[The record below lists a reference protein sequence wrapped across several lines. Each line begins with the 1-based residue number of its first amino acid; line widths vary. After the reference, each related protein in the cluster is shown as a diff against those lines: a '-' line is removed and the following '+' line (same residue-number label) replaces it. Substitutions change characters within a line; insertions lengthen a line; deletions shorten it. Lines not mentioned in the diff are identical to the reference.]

1 MGLSPVVFLW
11 VLPLPH
17 PGNLVLIGLPKPPAD
32 SAGGLGL
39 LQACPARR
47 APAVEEGGGE
57 VAGEVG
63 VLTGLGR
70 VGRKW
75 GAGEAAWPRVHR
87 HLLKLVAFLFGF

>member
-1 MGLSPVVFLW
+1 MGLSLVVFLW

-17 PGNLVLIGLPKPPAD
+17 PGSLVLIALPKAPGD

-47 APAVEEGGGE
+47 VPAVEEGGGE
-57 VAGEVG
+57 VAGAVG
-63 VLTGLGR
+63 MLMGLGR
-70 VGRKW
+70 AGRKL
-75 GAGEAAWPRVHR
+75 GAGEAAWPRIHR